1 LLPIEQSQETIHP
14 SHSSGC
20 VHHDLLFPMLKEYL
34 ADAIDE
40 LVSVNNRSMIN
51 TLLQK
56 FDTEVTKMHLM
67 MQ

>member
-1 LLPIEQSQETIHP
+1 
-14 SHSSGC
+14 
-20 VHHDLLFPMLKEYL
+20 MLKEYL